1 MYGQYDKSDNKSL
14 SIIDYLVENCYL
26 DSSKLISE
34 YDNLLPFSIVKFVGI
49 IGLTGP
55 KRIVTIVITIT
66 MYVSVVVVA
75 IKA

>member
-49 IGLTGP
+49 AGRIGLRCIT
-55 KRIVTIVITIT
+55 TIVIST
-66 MYVSVVVVA
+66 MMTTVSLVIEA
-75 IKA
+75 